1 MGVET
6 PYLLQWMALG
16 VYGSPEQPWS
26 MTVTPP
32 PMYISASY
40 PLFELAVSTQT
51 FPPGIQDV
59 FDSVLA
65 SLTKESML
73 IFCTQ

>member
-1 MGVET
+1 MTVFKKDRDMGVEA
-6 PYLLQWMALG
+6 PELSQWMALG

-51 FPPGIQDV
+51 FPRRSGCI
-59 FDSVLA
+59 
-65 SLTKESML
+65 
-73 IFCTQ
+73 